1 MKTYNKTDLIAVPV
15 YDDIKKQKNIKY
27 GNKVYSNFPGLNM
40 PEDDIECESFTV
52 IFIDTLLVYKSKYCV
67 QVYLDNSA
75 YKSANKQIRDYVDDN
90 LFETD

>member
-1 MKTYNKTDLIAVPV
+1 
-15 YDDIKKQKNIKY
+15 
-27 GNKVYSNFPGLNM
+27 M

>member
-1 MKTYNKTDLIAVPV
+1 
-15 YDDIKKQKNIKY
+15 
-27 GNKVYSNFPGLNM
+27 M

-52 IFIDTLLVYKSKYCV
+52 IFIDTLLVNKSKYCL

-75 YKSANKQIRDYVDDN
+75 YKSANKQITDYVDDN